1 MRQALDIPKLR
12 FFDGHWLARVRAL
25 LSGEPMSVRGRV
37 DQLPAHLLRDIGLCE
52 RARGNPLLN
61 DRNLLR

>member
-12 FFDGHWLARVRAL
+12 FFDGPWLGRVRAL
-25 LSGEPMSVRGRV
+25 LSGAPTTRGRI
-37 DQLPAHLLRDIGLCE
+37 DQLPAHLLRDIGLSE
-52 RARGNPLLN
+52 SARGNPLLN

>member
-12 FFDGHWLARVRAL
+12 LFDGHWLERVRAL
-25 LSGEPMSVRGRV
+25 LSGAPTSVRGRV
-37 DQLPAHLLRDIGLCE
+37 DQLPPHLLRDIGLSE

-61 DRNLLR
+61 DRTLLR

>member
-12 FFDGHWLARVRAL
+12 LFDGHWLERVRAL
-25 LSGEPMSVRGRV
+25 LTGSPTARGRV

-52 RARGNPLLN
+52 NARGNPLLN
-61 DRNLLR
+61 DRIFLR

>member
-1 MRQALDIPKLR
+1 L
-12 FFDGHWLARVRAL
+12 FDGHWLERVRAL
-25 LSGEPMSVRGRV
+25 LAGSPTARGRV

-61 DRNLLR
+61 DRALWR